1 MDPKFKFFE
10 KVIVNSDQPSLKTI
24 NGRFGAVLGASEDNS
39 HGFVYSV
46 HIYEYGEVWAVMESE
61 LKPTGE
67 FDSREAFYGGYSV
80 QVGVDAKGRGT
91 LG

>member
-10 KVIVNSDQPSLKTI
+10 KVIVSSDEPSLKTI
-24 NGRFGAVLGASEDNS
+24 NGRSGAILGISEDS
-39 HGFVYSV
+39 GHGFSYSA
-46 HIYEYGEVWAVMESE
+46 HIYEYGEVWVVMESDLE
-61 LKPTGE
+61 PTGE
-67 FDSREAFYGGYSV
+67 FDSREAFYDGYSV